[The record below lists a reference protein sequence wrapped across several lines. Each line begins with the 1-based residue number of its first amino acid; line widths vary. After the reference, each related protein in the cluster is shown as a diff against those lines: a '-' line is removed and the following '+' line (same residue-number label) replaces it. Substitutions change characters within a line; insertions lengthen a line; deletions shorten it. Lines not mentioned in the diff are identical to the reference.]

1 MEQSDNTTPYRAS
14 EYDRKVRQTIPFYE
28 MFHAETIDLI
38 RLVKPEAKTWLDT
51 GCGTGWLV
59 DMALPLFPNTIFMLA
74 DPSKNMLCEAEKRLQ
89 KKAPGRIEFLDC
101 VASENIQNNL
111 SRQPDVIT
119 AIMCHHYLSQQIRQD
134 ATKTCF
140 DLLGPGGIY
149 VTFEN
154 IHPHCEKSVELG
166 LERWKRF
173 QVSQGRSIDVVGKH
187 LERFG
192 KSYFP
197 ITVSEHMNLLHKC
210 GFSVVELFWY
220 SQMQAGFYAIK

>member
-14 EYDRKVRQTIPFYE
+14 EYDKKVRQTIPFYE
-28 MFHAETIDLI
+28 LLHAETVDLI
-38 RLVKPEAKTWLDT
+38 KLVKPEAKIWLDT

-59 DMALPLFPNTIFMLA
+59 DMSLPLFPNTIFMLA
-74 DPSKNMLCEAEKRLQ
+74 DPSRSMLCETKKRLR

-119 AIMCHHYLSQQIRQD
+119 AIMCHHYLSQQTRQD

-140 DLLGPGGIY
+140 DLLDSGGIY

-166 LERWKRF
+166 LERWRRF

-192 KSYFP
+192 KAYFP
-197 ITVSEHMNLLHKC
+197 ITISEHMNLLHKC
-210 GFSVVELFWY
+210 GFNVVELFWY

>member
-28 MFHAETIDLI
+28 MFHAETVDLI

-74 DPSKNMLCEAEKRLQ
+74 DPSRSMLCKAKKRLQ
-89 KKAPGRIEFLDC
+89 NKTSGRIEFLDC
-101 VASENIQNNL
+101 IGSENLPKNL
-111 SRQPDVIT
+111 SRRPDIIT
-119 AIMCHHYLSQQIRQD
+119 AIMCHHYLSPRKRAD
-134 ATKTCF
+134 ASSICF
-140 DLLGPGGIY
+140 DLLNPGGIY

-154 IHPHCEKSVELG
+154 IQPHCEKSVELG
-166 LERWKRF
+166 LERWRRF
-173 QVSQGRSIDVVGKH
+173 QVSQGRSANVVQKH

-192 KSYFP
+192 KAYFP
-197 ITVSEHMNLLHKC
+197 ITVSEHLDLLHKC
-210 GFSVVELFWY
+210 GFNVVELFWY